1 MAKEGGRYFRQ
12 MEPYEKQHRNTKAMA
27 SLKNG
32 EKLKEDKVWSSA
44 VVSREI
50 QRLVNEDMEIRLM
63 GQIGVKVIKW
73 HMSYFIK

>member
-32 EKLKEDKVWSSA
+32 EQFDEDKVWSFA
-44 VVSREI
+44 
-50 QRLVNEDMEIRLM
+50 
-63 GQIGVKVIKW
+63 GW
-73 HMSYFIK
+73 